1 MFGALS
7 CSLNRSLIRSQRRNY
22 IVLCLM
28 TFTCIC
34 IRPTRWNNIAC
45 PMMSQDGADMHN
57 MSFKCMQNKWRQLAQ
72 KCTSSIRLSKFLS
85 AKGQT
90 CNLPRVMHALPSTT
104 QLGASLT
111 YTDALLDLAGCS
123 FCLFIWWLQPSAC
136 LQTKPFLSYGVLVV
150 NLAVYAAGVG
160 VRFSLGE
167 SSGED
172 YFYMLAKVND
182 EIVQGEYY
190 RCTCFHLLLVGVATR
205 CADEIGHAM
214 LACSSVQIDT
224 TQEQNLCVMHGTVI
238 RG

>member
-1 MFGALS
+1 MSGLAVGSMFGALS

-111 YTDALLDLAGCS
+111 YTDTSPAV
-123 FCLFIWWLQPSAC
+123 LF
-136 LQTKPFLSYGVLVV
+136 
-150 NLAVYAAGVG
+150 
-160 VRFSLGE
+160 
-167 SSGED
+167 
-172 YFYMLAKVND
+172 
-182 EIVQGEYY
+182 
-190 RCTCFHLLLVGVATR
+190 
-205 CADEIGHAM
+205 
-214 LACSSVQIDT
+214 ACSSVGCNHLPACRQSRF
-224 TQEQNLCVMHGTVI
+224 CPMGFW
-238 RG
+238 

>member
-1 MFGALS
+1 MVPTSTEMHKEHQTVKVLVS
-7 CSLNRSLIRSQRRNY
+7 KRSDLQSAKSH
-22 IVLCLM
+22 
-28 TFTCIC
+28 
-34 IRPTRWNNIAC
+34 AC
-45 PMMSQDGADMHN
+45 PPFYHPTGS
-57 MSFKCMQNKWRQLAQ
+57 
-72 KCTSSIRLSKFLS
+72 LSDLH
-85 AKGQT
+85 G
-90 CNLPRVMHALPSTT
+90 
-104 QLGASLT
+104 
-111 YTDALLDLAGCS
+111 YLAGCS
-123 FCLFIWWLQPSAC
+123 FCLFICWLQPSAC

-150 NLAVYAAGVG
+150 NLAVYAAGLG